1 MSEDMAKRIREL
13 RRERGY
19 TLEKIAKD
27 VGVGKSTVRKWET
40 GIIANMRRDKIA
52 ALAQS
57 LNTTPAYLMGW
68 DEESVSDDTKA
79 IALAKDNL
87 SRAVEN
93 NPDLPSGKRLEMLFD
108 FSDFDHI
115 VVCYNLGIDQTYL
128 NQWMDHND
136 LPPIPVVDKFLGVFH
151 IKPEDLL
158 PAVEL
163 TIYRSESAEWYD
175 SSSLSEIP
183 SGFIPV
189 PKMQRVPIIGTIACG
204 DPITA
209 EENIEGYADVP
220 ADRHVDFC
228 LICEGDSM
236 IDAGIKNGD
245 VVYIRKQPKVE
256 NGQIAAVRIDNEAT
270 LKRVYFHGD
279 TLILQPANANYP
291 PLSFSGTELENVII
305 EGLAVGFTHWF

>member
-1 MSEDMAKRIREL
+1 MTIGKRIKQLRLEREL
-13 RRERGY
+13 SQIDIGKIAGVTDKAVSTWEKD
-19 TLEKIAKD
+19 EKIPRMGAIEKLAAYF
-27 VGVGKSTVRKWET
+27 GVTKSYIID
-40 GIIANMRRDKIA
+40 GIQD
-52 ALAQS
+52 
-57 LNTTPAYLMGW
+57 
-68 DEESVSDDTKA
+68 
-79 IALAKDNL
+79 
-87 SRAVEN
+87 
-93 NPDLPSGKRLEMLFD
+93 
-108 FSDFDHI
+108 
-115 VVCYNLGIDQTYL
+115 
-128 NQWMDHND
+128 
-136 LPPIPVVDKFLGVFH
+136 IPQ
-151 IKPEDLL
+151 
-158 PAVEL
+158 
-163 TIYRSESAEWYD
+163 
-175 SSSLSEIP
+175 
-183 SGFIPV
+183 GFIPV

-220 ADRHVDFC
+220 ADRYVDFC

-245 VVYIRKQPKVE
+245 IVYIRKQPKVE